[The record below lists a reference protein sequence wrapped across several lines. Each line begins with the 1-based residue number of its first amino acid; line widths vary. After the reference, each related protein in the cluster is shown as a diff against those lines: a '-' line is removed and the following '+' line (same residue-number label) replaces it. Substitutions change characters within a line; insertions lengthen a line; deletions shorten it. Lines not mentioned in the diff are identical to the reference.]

1 MERLAACAQVN
12 LEDGETIV
20 SICCGGGG
28 YGAPT
33 ERAAEQVAHDVA
45 EGWISEQRAHDIY
58 RVVLDS
64 SGKVDVAETTRLRSA
79 A

>member
-1 MERLAACAQVN
+1 MN

-58 RVVLDS
+58 RVVIDQEGRDDEAQIS
-64 SGKVDVAETTRLRSA
+64 RLIGLGRA
-79 A
+79 